1 MEEKKCKVC
10 GRTLPIGNFR
20 ITPFAED
27 GHAPICKQC
36 ALQKRRSKDATKP
49 LENLDN
55 GDPKFAGITSRELLD
70 ELRCR
75 GYSGVL
81 KISREIRV

>member
-1 MEEKKCKVC
+1 MWKNAANRQFSYNTV
-10 GRTLPIGNFR
+10 T
-20 ITPFAED
+20 ED
-27 GHAPICKQC
+27 GHATICKQC
-36 ALQKRRSKDATKP
+36 ALQRRRSKDNTKP
-49 LENLDN
+49 LEYLDN

-70 ELRCR
+70 ELRRR

>member
-10 GRTLPIGNFR
+10 GRTLAIGDFR
-20 ITPFAED
+20 ITPFDED
-27 GHAPICKQC
+27 GHATSCKQR
-36 ALQKRRSKDATKP
+36 ALQKRRSKDNSKP

-70 ELRCR
+70 ELRRR